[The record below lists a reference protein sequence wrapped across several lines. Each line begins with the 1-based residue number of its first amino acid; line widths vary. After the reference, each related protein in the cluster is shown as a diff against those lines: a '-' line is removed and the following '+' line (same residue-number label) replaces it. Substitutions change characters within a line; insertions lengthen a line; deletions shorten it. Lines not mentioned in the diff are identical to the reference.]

1 MTQAETDQQH
11 ADADAQKLNDAN
23 AKILIE
29 IASLKALHPNID
41 FGALDAAVGGVAA
54 DVSPVVPVTP
64 PAAKPLYEYTG
75 TGTPDTTVWT
85 QSPLKST
92 DGKTL
97 YTFGADVAGGQPTGA
112 DPTWVVYTGPTA

>member
-54 DVSPVVPVTP
+54 DVNPVVPVVP
-64 PAAKPLYEYTG
+64 PVAKPLYEFTG
-75 TGTPDTTVWT
+75 TGAVDATVWT
-85 QSPLKST
+85 VASVKAA
-92 DGKTL
+92 DGTAL
-97 YTFGADVAGGQPTGA
+97 YTFNADVAGGQPTGA
-112 DPTWVVYTGPTA
+112 DPTWVVYTGKTA